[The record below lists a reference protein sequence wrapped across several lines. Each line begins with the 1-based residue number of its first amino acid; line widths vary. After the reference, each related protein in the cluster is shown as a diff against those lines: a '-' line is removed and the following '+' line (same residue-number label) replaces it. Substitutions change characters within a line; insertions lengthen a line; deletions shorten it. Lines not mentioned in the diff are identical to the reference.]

1 MPPFSNLEDR
11 RGGKSLT
18 VKPIQTSHALEG
30 SRLLMHMSRQVRKTS
45 KKGRSTIMRKG
56 LCFAQCCAAARRK
69 AAPLLGLLVYT
80 LGFGLSANAQ
90 GGTIITFDAPGAV
103 NGTEALAMNPA
114 GSITGFYFD
123 ANFVPHGFLRAKN
136 GSFTTFDAPGAGL
149 QLGLEQ
155 GTYATSINPGGAIT
169 GF

>member
-1 MPPFSNLEDR
+1 
-11 RGGKSLT
+11 
-18 VKPIQTSHALEG
+18 
-30 SRLLMHMSRQVRKTS
+30 
-45 KKGRSTIMRKG
+45 MRKG

-69 AAPLLGLLVYT
+69 AAPVLALLVYT

-136 GSFTTFDAPGAGL
+136 GSFTTFDTPGAGL
-149 QLGLEQ
+149 NESDCVGSRPIIIQ
-155 GTYATSINPGGAIT
+155 N
-169 GF
+169 GFDRIHQRFKVKKFV